1 MMKDNREIWIFAEFK
16 DGRITKGF
24 EELLCKSRNLFERG
38 ATVVSAVVL
47 GNSTEDQIAQVKEYG
62 VDKIYAVEHTKL
74 IDYNCDYYKVAM
86 EHLIRK
92 HNPDIMLFGATVI
105 GAELAPSVA
114 ARLRTGLAAHCVDIT
129 AEEEEVSFWVP
140 AFGGNVIGEIL
151 IPDHTPQMASVK
163 PGILGVSEYVKSE
176 CIEIFKEEVPEL
188 DHTESA
194 VELIGFTPK
203 DNSGVS
209 LEDAKIVVCAG
220 RGVTSEETW
229 KKLNEFATEIHAS
242 VGYTRSLIDRGF
254 VEDETNMIGTSGKS
268 ITPDVYIGIGI
279 SGATH
284 HVCGMNKS
292 KTIISIN
299 KDSKAKL
306 FGISDYK
313 VVAQSE
319 DILTA
324 LLEKIQ

>member
-1 MMKDNREIWIFAEFK
+1 MKDKREIWIFAEFK

-24 EELLCKSRNLFERG
+24 EELLCKSKNLFESG
-38 ATVVSAVVL
+38 APVVSAVVL
-47 GNSTEDQIAQVKEYG
+47 GNSIADQIDQVKAYG
-62 VDKIYAVEHTKL
+62 VDKVYVLEHTKL
-74 IDYNCDYYKVAM
+74 ANYNCDYYNVAM
-86 EHLIRK
+86 EYLIKK
-92 HNPDIMLFGATVI
+92 HQPDIFLFGATVI
-105 GAELAPSVA
+105 GAELAPTVA
-114 ARLRTGLAAHCVDIT
+114 ARLKTGLAAHCVNIT
-129 AEEEEVSFWVP
+129 AEDEKVSFWVP

-163 PGILGVSEYVKSE
+163 PGILGVFEYVKNEST
-176 CIEIFKEEVPEL
+176 EIFKEEVPEL

-194 VELIGFTPK
+194 VELVGFTPK
-203 DNSGVS
+203 DNAGVC
-209 LEDAKIVVCAG
+209 LEDAEIVICAG

-229 KKLNEFATEIHAS
+229 KKLNDFATKINAS
-242 VGYTRSLIDRGF
+242 IGYTRSLIDRGF

-268 ITPDVYIGIGI
+268 IKANVYIGIGV

-292 KTIISIN
+292 KTIININ
-299 KDSKAKL
+299 KDSNAKI

-313 VVAQSE
+313 VAAKSE

-324 LLEKIQ
+324 LLEKI